1 VEGTTQVKIIET
13 KKFET
18 DDDDTILA
26 VFGTQGDAESL
37 ILFDLS
43 DNTEIATIHLCMS
56 WKGVRDRA
64 ARFLANALKT
74 MTGGEF
80 SERREELRV
89 EFVSWQGH
97 KEVLMGMTITHT
109 FAAQKNEIIMVD
121 VNQAFCSAIGEW
133 IEQML
138 EAHT

>member
-1 VEGTTQVKIIET
+1 MKIIET
-13 KKFET
+13 KTFET
-18 DDDDTILA
+18 DDSDTILA
-26 VFGTQGDAESL
+26 VFGIQGDAESL

-43 DNTEIATIHLCMS
+43 DNTEIGIIHLCMS
-56 WKGVRDRA
+56 WKGCRDRT

-74 MTGGEF
+74 MSSGEF

-89 EFVSWQGH
+89 DFSEWQGH
-97 KEVLMGMTITHT
+97 KEILMEMIITHS
-109 FAAQKNEIIMVD
+109 FAEKKSEIYMVD
-121 VNQAFCSAIGEW
+121 VNQEFCSALGEW

>member
-1 VEGTTQVKIIET
+1 MKIIET

-18 DDDDTILA
+18 DDGDTILA
-26 VFGTQGDAESL
+26 VFGIQGDAESL

-43 DNTEIATIHLCMS
+43 DNTEIGAIHLCMS

-64 ARFLANALKT
+64 ARLLANALKT

-80 SERREELRV
+80 NERREVLRV
-89 EFVSWQGH
+89 EFSEWRGH
-97 KEVLMGMTITHT
+97 KEVLTDMTITHS
-109 FAAQKNEIIMVD
+109 FAEKKSEIYMVD
-121 VNQAFCSAIGEW
+121 VNQEFCSALGEW